1 MRVKILCPEPNS
13 FSQKGLDYARSFS
26 QFTATTLTQSEFD
39 EIAPQFDAVL
49 VRFNTKVGSNI
60 FGEESNIE
68 AVISPTT
75 GLDHIDMKSAKLN
88 SIKVFHLRGKKRFL
102 KNVSGTAELSIGL
115 MLSIMRKIPQSFSAV
130 KNGVWETGQFR
141 GNEVAGKTLGV
152 VGCGRLGSKVSRTA
166 VALGMKVIAYDP
178 FISRVPAGVELK
190 NTQLDLFNE
199 ADIISLHVPLSEETK
214 HLVSNDEISQ
224 MKNGVIIVNTSRG
237 AIIKTSALLNGLNNK
252 HISAAALDVIEDEHL
267 MKGSLHP
274 LVKYACKYDN
284 LLITPHIGGA
294 TFESVEKTDL
304 FILGN
309 YHKKIIIDRKK

>member
-1 MRVKILCPEPNS
+1 MQIKILCPEPNS
-13 FSQKGLDYARSFS
+13 FSQKGLDYARDFA
-26 QFTATTLTQSEFD
+26 QLTAKTMSQSEF
-39 EIAPQFDAVL
+39 EKIAPQFDVVL

-60 FGEESNIE
+60 FGKESNIK

-88 SIKVFHLRGKKRFL
+88 GINVFHLRGKKRFL
-102 KNVSGTAELSIGL
+102 KGVSGTAELSIGL
-115 MLSIMRKIPQSFSAV
+115 MLSVMRKIPQSFSAV
-130 KNGVWETGQFR
+130 KSGIWETGPFR

-152 VGCGRLGSKVSRTA
+152 IGCGRLGSKVSRTA

-178 FISRVPAGVELK
+178 YVSRFPAGVEAK

-214 HLVSNDEISQ
+214 HLVSDDEISQ
-224 MKNGVIIVNTSRG
+224 MKDGVVIINTSRG
-237 AIIKTSALLNGLNNK
+237 AIIKTSALLDGLSSE
-252 HISAAALDVIEDEHL
+252 HVSAVALDVIEDEHL
-267 MKGSLHP
+267 MKGTLHP
-274 LVKYACKYDN
+274 LVEYACKHDN

-309 YHKKIIIDRKK
+309 YHKKMIDNYE

>member
-26 QFTATTLTQSEFD
+26 QLTATTLTQSEFD

-68 AVISPTT
+68 AVLSPTT

-115 MLSIMRKIPQSFSAV
+115 MLSLIRKIPQSFSSV
-130 KNGVWETGQFR
+130 KSGNWNTGPFR
-141 GNEVAGKTLGV
+141 GNEVAGKTLGII
-152 VGCGRLGSKVSRTA
+152 GCGRLGSKVSRTA

-178 FISRVPAGVELK
+178 YISRFPAEVEAK
-190 NTQLDLFNE
+190 DAQLDLFNE

-214 HLVSNDEISQ
+214 YLISDSEISQ
-224 MKNGVIIVNTSRG
+224 MKDGVIIINTSRG
-237 AIIKTSALLNGLNNK
+237 AIIETNALLNGLRNGN
-252 HISAAALDVIEDEHL
+252 ISAAALDVMENEHL
-267 MKGSLHP
+267 MQGVMHP
-274 LVKYACKYDN
+274 LVVYACKNNN

-294 TFESVEKTDL
+294 TF
-304 FILGN
+304 
-309 YHKKIIIDRKK
+309 